1 MIGRE
6 HDAALAFHAWVAE
19 GIGASSAHFE
29 TDGLVR
35 RHGEVIDTKADI
47 EPLEDWRCAIA
58 TR

>member
-6 HDAALAFHAWVAE
+6 HDAALGFNERVAE
-19 GIGASSAHFE
+19 GIGVSSAHLG

-35 RHGEVIDTKADI
+35 RHGGVIDTKADI
-47 EPLEDWRCAIA
+47 EPLEDWRCAPT